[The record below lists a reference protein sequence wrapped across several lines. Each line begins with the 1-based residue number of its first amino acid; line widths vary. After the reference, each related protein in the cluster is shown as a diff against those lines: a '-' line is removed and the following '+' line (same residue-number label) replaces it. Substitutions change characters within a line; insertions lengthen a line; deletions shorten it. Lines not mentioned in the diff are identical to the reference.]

1 MMDSISDIER
11 DALVEIFNIGV
22 GAAADVLSQMVR
34 EPVLMSVPRIHFSS
48 PAEAGSQI
56 TGGTAQPLCAVRQT
70 YSGEVS
76 TEAILMFPERNSL
89 ELVRMMVGDELGLE
103 HLTEMEQEAMAEIGN
118 VILNAVVAKL
128 GEMLNLEFDGSLP
141 AVDVV
146 SSDRLFSAQKEAQA
160 DGHDSS
166 VLVLQIDFELS
177 SRRIHG
183 YLAFLL
189 DLSATHGLR
198 LRLAEFLH
206 GLS

>member
-1 MMDSISDIER
+1 M
-11 DALVEIFNIGV
+11 
-22 GAAADVLSQMVR
+22 
-34 EPVLMSVPRIHFSS
+34 
-48 PAEAGSQI
+48 
-56 TGGTAQPLCAVRQT
+56 RQT

-76 TEAILMFPERNSL
+76 AEAILMFPERNSL

-128 GEMLNLEFDGSLP
+128 GEMLRLEFDGSLP

-146 SSDRLFSAQKEAQA
+146 SSDRIFCAGTRAPA
-160 DGHDSS
+160 GDHDSS
-166 VLVLQIDFELS
+166 VLVLQIKFELS
-177 SRRIHG
+177 SRCIHG

-189 DLSATHGLR
+189 DLSSTHGLR
-198 LRLAEFLH
+198 MRLAEFLQ

>member
-1 MMDSISDIER
+1 MDNITEIER

-34 EPVLMSVPRIHFSS
+34 EPVLLSVPRINFAS
-48 PAEAGSQI
+48 PADAGSRI
-56 TGGTAQPLCAVRQT
+56 TDGDTQPLCAVRQT

-89 ELVRMMVGDELGLE
+89 ELVRMMVGDEMGLE

-128 GEMLNLEFDGSLP
+128 GDMLNLAFDGSLP
-141 AVDVV
+141 VVDVV
-146 SSDRLFSAQKEAQA
+146 SSERLFNVQKEAQA
-160 DGHDSS
+160 EGHESS
-166 VLVLQIDFELS
+166 VLILQIDFELS

-189 DLSATHGLR
+189 DLSSTHGLR
-198 LRLAEFLH
+198 RRLADFLQ

>member
-1 MMDSISDIER
+1 MDSMTDIER
-11 DALVEIFNIGV
+11 DALVEIFNVGV

-34 EPVLMSVPRIHFSS
+34 ESVLLSVPRIHFCS
-48 PAEAGSQI
+48 PADAGGHI
-56 TGGTAQPLCAVRQT
+56 TGGPAQPLCAVRQT

-89 ELVRMMVGDELGLE
+89 ELVRMMVGDEMGLE

-118 VILNAVVAKL
+118 VILNAVVARL
-128 GEMLNLEFDGSLP
+128 GEMLSLEFDGSLP

-146 SSDRLFSAQKEAQA
+146 SSDRLFGAQTQA
-160 DGHDSS
+160 EGHDSS

-177 SRRIHG
+177 SRCIHG

-189 DLSATHGLR
+189 DLSSTHGLR
-198 LRLAEFLH
+198 LRLAEFLQ